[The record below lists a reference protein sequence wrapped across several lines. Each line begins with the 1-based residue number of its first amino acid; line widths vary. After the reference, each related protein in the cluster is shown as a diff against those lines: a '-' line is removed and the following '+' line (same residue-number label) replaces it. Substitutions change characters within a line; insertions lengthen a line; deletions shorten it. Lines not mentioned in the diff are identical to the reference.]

1 MIPFHV
7 LLEAFWGDV
16 DTDLAEVALPV
27 SMLCVQVVVEA
38 LLVGVGAELPP
49 TDGAGDDHVS
59 SPSYH
64 LNVEQRV
71 RKGKGYMN

>member
-1 MIPFHV
+1 MIPVHV

-16 DTDLAEVALPV
+16 DTDLAEVTLSVAV
-27 SMLCVQVVVEA
+27 LCVQVVVEA

-59 SPSYH
+59 SASYH
-64 LNVEQRV
+64 LNVGQRV
-71 RKGKGYMN
+71 RNGKGYMN